1 MYLHDKFTSLILHQY
16 DQYSTINDQYS
27 TINKKKSKLYLP
39 KMKTLHFYYTNS
51 LNIIK
56 SVYFTMPVYNRTN
69 NKGNT

>member
-51 LNIIK
+51 LK
-56 SVYFTMPVYNRTN
+56 HY
-69 NKGNT
+69 